1 MDPNTGA
8 IIDGDDGAIK
18 QIEQDL
24 KRDLVRI
31 PKEDV
36 EKVRAM
42 TMSDRKAYAKRV
54 LARRKKNKAAKAA
67 KRKNRK

>member
-8 IIDGDDGAIK
+8 IIDGDDEALK
-18 QIEQDL
+18 KIEQEL

-36 EKVRAM
+36 DKVRAM
-42 TMSDRKAYAKRV
+42 TMQDRRAYAKKV
-54 LARRKKNKAAKAA
+54 EARRKKTKAAKAA